1 MLSNLNNIFPTSIG
15 IIHFIGIGG
24 IGMSGIAEILH
35 NLGYIVQGSDL
46 SETYVTDR
54 LKRLG
59 IKVIIG
65 QEKENIENAAIV
77 VKSTAVKAD
86 NPEIIRASELGL
98 PIIKRSE
105 MLAELMRFKHSI
117 SISGTHGK
125 TTTTSLVAKLF
136 ESVGF
141 NPTVINGGIIN
152 TKGTNAYIGDSD
164 YLIAEADESDG
175 TFINVPSYVGVI
187 TNIDPEHLDYYET
200 FENSIAAYRKFIKN
214 LPFYGFGVLCYDHP
228 IVRQLGQSIR
238 ERKVI
243 SYGIDSVDCDV
254 RAINIKTTPLG
265 STFDVVLSEKYTK
278 NRKLNFCEIRNIDLH
293 LHGRHNILNTLS
305 AIAIG
310 VEKGFS
316 PEKIAEAFKN
326 FGGVKRRFTK
336 TGEVDGIS
344 VIDDYAHHPVEI
356 KATLNTAKQVAALN
370 DGKVIAVVQPHR
382 YTRLRDLMDE
392 FSLSFVDADSVIVT
406 DVYPAG
412 EQPIP
417 GVNSEEL
424 SKRINNNLKKNVI
437 YLKDHEKLAD
447 TINNLA
453 KRPDLVVLLGAGN
466 ITKWAYELPNQIK
479 TLRSI

>member
-1 MLSNLNNIFPTSIG
+1 MLSNLNNIFPTSVG
-15 IIHFIGIGG
+15 VIHFIGIGG

-35 NLGYIVQGSDL
+35 NLGYAVQGSDL
-46 SETYVTDR
+46 SESYVTDR

-59 IKVIIG
+59 INVILG
-65 QEKENIENAAIV
+65 HARDNVENAAII

-86 NPEIIRASELGL
+86 NPEIIRASELDL

-136 ESVGF
+136 ESVGY

-243 SYGIDSVDCDV
+243 SYGIDSIDCDV
-254 RAINIKTTPLG
+254 RATNIETHVLG
-265 STFDVVLSEKYTK
+265 SKFDVVLSERYVRS
-278 NRKLNFCEIRNIDLH
+278 RKLSFSEIKNIDLH

-305 AIAIG
+305 AISIG

-316 PEKIAEAFKN
+316 PEKIAEAFKS

-344 VIDDYAHHPVEI
+344 IIDDYAHHPVEI
-356 KATLNTAKQVAALN
+356 KATLNTARQVADIN
-370 DGKVIAVVQPHR
+370 NGKVIAVVQPHR

-392 FSLSFVDADSVIVT
+392 FSLSFVDADNIFVT
-406 DVYPAG
+406 DVYAAG
-412 EQPIP
+412 ELPIP
-417 GVNSEEL
+417 GITSEEL
-424 SKRINNNLKKNVI
+424 SKRIDRNLKKNSV
-437 YLKDHEKLAD
+437 YLNDNEKLPDA
-447 TINNLA
+447 INRLA
-453 KRPDLVVLLGAGN
+453 KSGDLVVLLGAGN

-479 TLRSI
+479 KLRGS

>member
-15 IIHFIGIGG
+15 VIHFIGIGG

-77 VKSTAVKAD
+77 VKSTAVKGD

-254 RAINIKTTPLG
+254 RAVNIETTVLG
-265 STFDVVLSEKYTK
+265 SKFDVVISDKYK
-278 NRKLNFCEIRNIDLH
+278 NNRKLAFAEIKNIELH

-310 VEKGFS
+310 IEKGFS

-344 VIDDYAHHPVEI
+344 IIDEYAHHPVEI
-356 KATLNTAKQVAALN
+356 KATLNTAKQVANLN
-370 DGKVIAVVQPHR
+370 NGKVIAVVQPHR

-392 FSLSFVDADSVIVT
+392 FSLSFIDADSVVVT
-406 DVYPAG
+406 DVYAAG

-424 SKRINNNLKKNVI
+424 SKRINANLKKNVI
-437 YLKDHEKLAD
+437 YLKDHEKLAY

-453 KRPDLVVLLGAGN
+453 KSPDLVVLLGAGN

-479 TLRSI
+479 TLRGN

>member
-15 IIHFIGIGG
+15 AIHFIGIGG

-35 NLGYIVQGSDL
+35 NLGYSVQGSDL
-46 SETYVTDR
+46 SESYVTER

-59 IKVIIG
+59 IKVLLG
-65 QEKENIENAAIV
+65 HSKDNVENAAII
-77 VKSTAVKAD
+77 VKSTAVKPD

-136 ESVGF
+136 ESVGY

-254 RAINIKTTPLG
+254 RAVNIKTNAMG
-265 STFDVVLSEKYTK
+265 STFDVLISGKYQQ
-278 NRKLNFCEIRNIDLH
+278 NRKLNFAEIKNVELH
-293 LHGRHNILNTLS
+293 LHGMHNILNTLS

-310 VEKGFS
+310 IEKGFS
-316 PEKIAEAFKN
+316 PDKIAEAFKN

-344 VIDDYAHHPVEI
+344 IIDDYAHHPVEI
-356 KATLNTAKQVAALN
+356 KATLNTARQVANLN
-370 DGKVIAVVQPHR
+370 NGKVIAVVQPHR

-392 FSLSFVDADSVIVT
+392 FSLSFIDADNVIVT
-406 DVYPAG
+406 DVYSAG
-412 EQPIP
+412 EEAIP
-417 GVNSEEL
+417 GVTSEEL
-424 SKRINNNLKKNVI
+424 SKRIVNNLKKNVI
-437 YLKDHEKLAD
+437 YLNDHEKLAD

-453 KRPDLVVLLGAGN
+453 KSNDLVVLLGAGN

-479 TLRSI
+479 ILRAS